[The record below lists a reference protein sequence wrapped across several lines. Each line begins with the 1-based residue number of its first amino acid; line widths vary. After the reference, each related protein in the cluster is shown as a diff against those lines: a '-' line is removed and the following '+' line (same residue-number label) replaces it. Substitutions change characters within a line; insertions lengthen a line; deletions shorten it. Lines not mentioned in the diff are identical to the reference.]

1 MPCGWLG
8 SVMTG
13 NSYWL
18 CLSSIHLV
26 HFSPFHFAV
35 LSILFIFALQSNIL
49 LFFSKNSYNNSKS
62 VSFMTFQDSVKTCF
76 QKYATFNGRAS
87 RSEYWWFW
95 LVCMV
100 AGYIPYVGI
109 VISLATLLPVI
120 AAGYVVCTT
129 PATADGGSLC
139 PSSILCSWPRR
150 GRNSSMS
157 TEKFLWTEP
166 ISRCSKLF
174 LH

>member
-120 AAGYVVCTT
+120 AAGVRRLHDTGHCGWWIIV
-129 PATADGGSLC
+129 PIVNLVFLATKGQEFVNEYGEVPVD
-139 PSSILCSWPRR
+139 
-150 GRNSSMS
+150 
-157 TEKFLWTEP
+157 
-166 ISRCSKLF
+166 
-174 LH
+174 

>member
-26 HFSPFHFAV
+26 HFPPFHFAV

-120 AAGYVVCTT
+120 AAGVRRLHDTGHCGWWIIV
-129 PATADGGSLC
+129 PIVNLVFLATKGQEFVNEYGEVPVD
-139 PSSILCSWPRR
+139 
-150 GRNSSMS
+150 
-157 TEKFLWTEP
+157 
-166 ISRCSKLF
+166 
-174 LH
+174 

>member
-1 MPCGWLG
+1 
-8 SVMTG
+8 MTG

-120 AAGYVVCTT
+120 AAGVRRLHDTGHCGWWIIVSIVNLVFL
-129 PATADGGSLC
+129 ATKGQEFVNEYGEVPVD
-139 PSSILCSWPRR
+139 
-150 GRNSSMS
+150 
-157 TEKFLWTEP
+157 
-166 ISRCSKLF
+166 
-174 LH
+174 

>member
-1 MPCGWLG
+1 MGHAVWMAGKRDDGKFILALPKFHSLG
-8 SVMTG
+8 TFFPFSFC
-13 NSYWL
+13 SA
-18 CLSSIHLV
+18 V
-26 HFSPFHFAV
+26 HFIYFCPAKQHSVFFAPKTAIIT
-35 LSILFIFALQSNIL
+35 L
-49 LFFSKNSYNNSKS
+49 KS

-120 AAGYVVCTT
+120 AAGVRRLHDTGHCGWWIIV
-129 PATADGGSLC
+129 PIVNLVFLATKGQEFVNEYGEVPVD
-139 PSSILCSWPRR
+139 
-150 GRNSSMS
+150 
-157 TEKFLWTEP
+157 
-166 ISRCSKLF
+166 
-174 LH
+174 

>member
-1 MPCGWLG
+1 
-8 SVMTG
+8 MTG

-18 CLSSIHLV
+18 CLSFIHLV

-49 LFFSKNSYNNSKS
+49 FFCSKNSYNNSKS

-120 AAGYVVCTT
+120 AAGVRRLHDTGHCGWWIIV
-129 PATADGGSLC
+129 PIVNLVFLATKGQEFVNEYGEVPVD
-139 PSSILCSWPRR
+139 
-150 GRNSSMS
+150 
-157 TEKFLWTEP
+157 
-166 ISRCSKLF
+166 
-174 LH
+174 